1 MIAIGAIF
9 FISGLLQG
17 MTSFGFS
24 LIALPLLGLVLD
36 IKLIVPVLV
45 IYSFIMN
52 TTIIVNL
59 YKHIKI
65 KEIIWIAFF
74 GMLFTPIGMQILLFM
89 DGELLKMLVGLF
101 IFGFSILLFFNK
113 HFKIKNIWAERI
125 VTGGI
130 SGILNGSVSF
140 SGPPMVIF
148 LSNKGVEKQQFRA
161 NLTFYFWILNVM
173 TIPTFIIGG
182 LITSQTIIFTF
193 KYVGFLL
200 IGVIIGVYFG
210 NRLKENVFK
219 RLVIIVLMVLGIM
232 SFISSLN
239 IY

>member
-89 DGELLKMLVGLF
+89 DGELLKMLD
-101 IFGFSILLFFNK
+101 
-113 HFKIKNIWAERI
+113 
-125 VTGGI
+125 
-130 SGILNGSVSF
+130 
-140 SGPPMVIF
+140 
-148 LSNKGVEKQQFRA
+148 
-161 NLTFYFWILNVM
+161 
-173 TIPTFIIGG
+173 
-182 LITSQTIIFTF
+182 
-193 KYVGFLL
+193 
-200 IGVIIGVYFG
+200 
-210 NRLKENVFK
+210 
-219 RLVIIVLMVLGIM
+219 
-232 SFISSLN
+232 
-239 IY
+239 